1 MLAAR
6 LSCRPLQAL
15 LSFGKVLSYHRR
27 SAYAA
32 PLGTRLNEA
41 SLQPHSQQFQ
51 TTQVARLRTTA
62 PSAAYEVARRTT
74 ISDPIPSFKR
84 ARRRNED
91 GSTTSTPLP
100 RNEESTEN
108 LERELMW
115 VAHKAP
121 ALSTIQEILCILIGK
136 RGVQPTPLHYEAL
149 TLGNCD
155 PELGSVEYVQK
166 ILREMKNENITLGA
180 PIYNAVLKVRTVLP
194 YSGCE
199 ADIFRFSAYT
209 LIASY
214 ATTFFRRC
222 HSVGSRCLSKHIT
235 TLPQA

>member
-6 LSCRPLQAL
+6 LSCRPLPAL
-15 LSFGKVLSYHRR
+15 LSFGKVPSYHPRA
-27 SAYAA
+27 AYAA
-32 PLGTRLNEA
+32 PWDHPLNGA
-41 SLQPHSQQFQ
+41 SSQSHSRQFQ
-51 TTQVARLRTTA
+51 NTQVARLRTTA
-62 PSAAYEVARRTT
+62 PSAAYEVSRRITV
-74 ISDPIPSFKR
+74 SDPIPSFKR

-100 RNEESTEN
+100 RSEESTEN

-121 ALSTIQEILCILIGK
+121 ALSTIQEILSILIGK
-136 RGVQPTPLHYEAL
+136 REVQPTPLHYEAL
-149 TLGNCD
+149 ILGNCD
-155 PELGSVEYVQK
+155 PEHGSVDHVQK
-166 ILREMKNENITLGA
+166 ILREMKNESITLGA

-199 ADIFRFSAYT
+199 AYNSRFSAYT

-214 ATTFFRRC
+214 GTTFFTRC
-222 HSVGSRCLSKHIT
+222 HSVG
-235 TLPQA
+235 